1 MSNNITT
8 IPPLFPTCVTWRIHW
23 DKIDKGVNWVAVD
36 SMGSV
41 YAYSI
46 MPKKLN
52 TLFTVSWGYS
62 AFLFKIEERPDWH
75 TLIFSR
81 PK

>member
-1 MSNNITT
+1 MSNNVTT
-8 IPPLFPTCVTWRIHW
+8 IPALFPTCVTWRIHW
-23 DKIDKGVNWVAVD
+23 DKIDEGVNWVAVD
-36 SMGSV
+36 SMGSIF
-41 YAYSI
+41 AYEI

-52 TLFTVSWGYS
+52 AIFVRVAGSSKCIFT
-62 AFLFKIEERPDWH
+62 IEERPDWH